1 MGTTKTVIRYNY
13 GSGDFYLTLPYPL
26 KDENG
31 IEYYTASTRIEDAF
45 DFSSYNTDNIL
56 EEMDG
61 TLVTILNNMEE
72 LMK

>member
-1 MGTTKTVIRYNY
+1 MNIIKTVIRYNY
-13 GSGDFYLTLPYPL
+13 GSGDFYLTSPYPL

-45 DFSSYNTDNIL
+45 DFSNYKADNIL

-61 TLVTILNNMEE
+61 TLVTILNNG
-72 LMK
+72 KGV